1 MLMAVNHFTSRHAY
15 DLSVLMVQGEFRVN
29 RDIRL
34 YKLLCGAS
42 LWAPRGG
49 GGEGGGGGMLRAVIR
64 M

>member
-1 MLMAVNHFTSRHAY
+1 
-15 DLSVLMVQGEFRVN
+15 VQGEFRVN

-49 GGEGGGGGMLRAVIR
+49 GGEGGGGGGGMLRAVIR
-64 M
+64 I